1 MRTDDLLRA
10 LAADPVPDPAPRPRL
25 IRGLLAGGLLVAVLS
40 LPLLGFRPD
49 PMAVLTN
56 ARVML
61 KQLLPVAL
69 AVAAFGA
76 ALGLARPEGRVGR
89 WGTLLAAVPAALLV
103 AVLAELASLPRAAW
117 MPAMMGGTSRF
128 CLVWVTLMSLPPLAG
143 ALWALRSGASTRP
156 TLSGALAGLL
166 AGGVGAALYAVHCI
180 EDSPLF
186 YAVWYAAA
194 ILVATALGALLGR
207 RLLRW

>member
-1 MRTDDLLRA
+1 MRTDDLVRV
-10 LAADPVPDPAPRPRL
+10 LAADVAPEPGPRPRL
-25 IRGLLAGGLLVAVLS
+25 VRGLAVGALVVAALS

-49 PMAVLTN
+49 PMAVVSS

-61 KQLLPVAL
+61 KQVLPVVL
-69 AVAAFGA
+69 AVGAFGA
-76 ALGLARPEGRVGR
+76 ALRLARPEGRVGG
-89 WGTLLAAVPAALLV
+89 WGAVLAAVPLVLAVAVAAELV
-103 AVLAELASLPRAAW
+103 ALPRAGWGA
-117 MPAMMGGTSRF
+117 AMMGGTSRF

-166 AGGVGAALYAVHCI
+166 AGGTGAALYAIHCT

-186 YAVWYAAA
+186 YAVWYALA
-194 ILVATALGALLGR
+194 ILLATALGAVIGR